1 VNYIAFPI
9 VDIKTKKVGEILYF
23 IDTELQ
29 KRRKEL
35 SELDRDSYLG
45 FLEHDYANRSIS
57 DHSGEIGHFGVG
69 ALPEMDAAEVSGGT
83 LSAEQITQILED
95 K

>member
-1 VNYIAFPI
+1 MS
-9 VDIKTKKVGEILYF
+9 EILYF

-35 SELDRDSYLG
+35 SELDRDSYLS
-45 FLEHDYANRSIS
+45 FLEHDYAKRSIS
-57 DHSGEIGHFGVG
+57 DHSGELGHFGVG
-69 ALPEMDAAEVSGGT
+69 ALPEMDAASISGGP
-83 LSAEQITQILED
+83 LSAELITQILED